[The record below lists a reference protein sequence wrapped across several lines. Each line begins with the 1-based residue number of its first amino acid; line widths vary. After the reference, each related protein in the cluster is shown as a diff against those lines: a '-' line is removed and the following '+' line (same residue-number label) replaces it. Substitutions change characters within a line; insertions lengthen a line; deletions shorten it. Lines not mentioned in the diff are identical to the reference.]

1 MSGFALTQFFFPSPS
16 SRSRKPKAK
25 GSCRSRPGSINISTN
40 SGANIYPCVWMG
52 DTAPSNPYLT
62 PSYHEEWK
70 DEPNITRPL
79 RSQRPVSLSPA
90 PPIPV
95 SSSWSGYLSY
105 DVLSPPPAH
114 LPYVPPPQPCV
125 PVTLPRY
132 GQQRTISTHQASQ
145 DPPPGSIGGSFL
157 QFHNHWDDITQTR
170 TCFVPQPQN
179 ASAGP
184 DAITDRALH
193 FCVVDRTGDGRSAA
207 PLAAKRYILTCS
219 AGGIRE
225 VLSSL
230 APEGSG
236 RRVSVECR
244 TSLGDEHGGLDLLER
259 IVHHGWPFVAMIDE
273 E

>member
-1 MSGFALTQFFFPSPS
+1 
-16 SRSRKPKAK
+16 
-25 GSCRSRPGSINISTN
+25 
-40 SGANIYPCVWMG
+40 
-52 DTAPSNPYLT
+52 
-62 PSYHEEWK
+62 
-70 DEPNITRPL
+70 
-79 RSQRPVSLSPA
+79 
-90 PPIPV
+90 
-95 SSSWSGYLSY
+95 
-105 DVLSPPPAH
+105 
-114 LPYVPPPQPCV
+114 V

-132 GQQRTISTHQASQ
+132 GQQRTISTHQASH

-157 QFHNHWDDITQTR
+157 QFPNHWDDITQTR